1 VNKLLTKTD
10 FVSAFICPT
19 RLNYIRFPYQFTDS
33 TEEDEY
39 LQSLS
44 DGGYQIG
51 KLAQLNFKN
60 GIEVSE
66 DSSIALNET
75 NELMSK
81 DNVIIFEAAIQFQ
94 NFFIRVDIVRKK
106 DKVID
111 LVEVKAKSYDSALP
125 EEDNFYTQKGLI
137 KSEWKEY
144 FYDLAFQYYVVK
156 DKYPDYKIKCF
167 FNLPNKNIDS
177 KVNNL
182 FSKFSIKNKKAFF
195 LGAEDDLI
203 DPLIYEVNVTDKIEE
218 IIQSTF
224 EFKNQ
229 EVLFGE
235 VANELALAKINGASF
250 KPLISNECKTCK
262 FKDEDKDKSGIYH
275 CWKTLTDFTDD
286 KFESEKVIDLWNF
299 RGSQKLIDQDKYF
312 IEALSLDD
320 LKIEKEPALTEAAL
334 SMKDRHYFQCF
345 GIDTYKNQEGYLF
358 NSKFLDQEISKWKY
372 PLNFIDFETA
382 TPAIPPYKGLS
393 PYEMI
398 AFQYSIHTL
407 TEDGVV
413 EHTSQFLSTSASEF
427 PNFAF
432 LKNLVND
439 LSKNS
444 GSVFMWHYHERT
456 TLESIQKQILKLKM
470 AEEYQVELD
479 FLQTLLEGGER
490 EIIDLLA
497 VCRDGVFYPNIKGS
511 NSIKK
516 ILPAAIYHSK
526 FLQHK
531 YSKPIYG
538 SINGIKSL
546 NYEDIIWV
554 KENNDGYRDP
564 YDTITDYS
572 DEAINHGGMAATTF
586 AKLQFED
593 LTDTQRKT
601 LQDALLRYCELD
613 TLAMV
618 MIVESW
624 LDQLR
629 NEK

>member
-1 VNKLLTKTD
+1 M
-10 FVSAFICPT
+10 
-19 RLNYIRFPYQFTDS
+19 
-33 TEEDEY
+33 
-39 LQSLS
+39 
-44 DGGYQIG
+44 
-51 KLAQLNFKN
+51 
-60 GIEVSE
+60 SE
-66 DSSIALNET
+66 DSSKALNET
-75 NELMSK
+75 NELFAK
-81 DNVIIFEAAIQFQ
+81 PQVIIFEAAIQFN
-94 NFFIRVDIVRKK
+94 NFFIRVDIIRKNEN
-106 DKVID
+106 VID
-111 LVEVKAKSYDSALP
+111 LVEVKAKSYDSAQP

-156 DKYPDYKIKCF
+156 EKYPDYKIKCF

-195 LGAEDDLI
+195 LGTEDDLI
-203 DPLIYEVNVTDKIEE
+203 DPLIHEVNVTDKIEE
-218 IIQSTF
+218 ILQSTF

-235 VANELALAKINGASF
+235 IANELALAKINGTSF
-250 KPLISNECKTCK
+250 NPLISNECKTCK
-262 FKDEDKDKSGIYH
+262 FKDEDNDKSGIYN
-275 CWKTLTDFTDD
+275 CWKTLTDFTDE
-286 KFESEKVIDLWNF
+286 KFKNEKVIDLWNF

-312 IEALSLDD
+312 IESLSLDD
-320 LKIEKEPALTEAAL
+320 LKIEKEPALTEAAF

-345 GIDTYKNQEGYLF
+345 GIDTYKNKEGYLF
-358 NSKFLDQEISKWKY
+358 NSKFLDKEIGKWKY

-413 EHTSQFLSTSASEF
+413 EHSSQFLSTSAAEF

-479 FLQTLLEGGER
+479 FLQKLLQGGER

-497 VCRDGVFYPNIKGS
+497 LCRDGVFYPDIMGS

-516 ILPAAIYHSK
+516 VLPAAIHHSK
-526 FLQHK
+526 FLQNK
-531 YSKPIYG
+531 YSQPIYG
-538 SINGIKSL
+538 SVNGIKSL
-546 NYEDIIWV
+546 NYENITWV
-554 KENNDGYRDP
+554 KENDDGYRDP

-572 DEAINHGGMAATTF
+572 EEAINHGGMAATTF

-593 LTDTQRKT
+593 LTKDQRLSLET
-601 LQDALLRYCELD
+601 ALLRYCELD
-613 TLAMV
+613 TMAMA

-624 LDQLR
+624 F
-629 NEK
+629 NKI

>member
-1 VNKLLTKTD
+1 MINNLFTKTD
-10 FVSAFICPT
+10 FVSSFLCPT
-19 RLNYIRFPYQFTDS
+19 RLNYIRFPYQYTDS

-51 KLAQLNFKN
+51 KLAQLNFKD
-60 GIEVSE
+60 GIEMSE
-66 DSSIALNET
+66 DSSKALNET
-75 NELMSK
+75 NELFVK
-81 DNVIIFEAAIQFQ
+81 PQVIIFEAAIQFN
-94 NFFIRVDIVRKK
+94 NFFIRVDIIRKNEN
-106 DKVID
+106 VID
-111 LVEVKAKSYDSALP
+111 LVEVKAKSYDSAQP

-156 DKYPDYKIKCF
+156 EKYPDYKIKCF

-195 LGAEDDLI
+195 LGTEDDLI
-203 DPLIYEVNVTDKIEE
+203 DPLIHEVNVTDKIEE
-218 IIQSTF
+218 ILQSTF

-235 VANELALAKINGASF
+235 IANELALAKINGTSF
-250 KPLISNECKTCK
+250 NPLISNECKTCK
-262 FKDEDKDKSGIYH
+262 FKDEDNDKSGIYN
-275 CWKTLTDFTDD
+275 CWKTLTDFTDE
-286 KFESEKVIDLWNF
+286 KFKNEKVIDLWNF

-312 IEALSLDD
+312 IESLSLDD
-320 LKIEKEPALTEAAL
+320 LKIEKEPALTEAAF

-345 GIDTYKNQEGYLF
+345 GIDTYKNKEGYLF
-358 NSKFLDQEISKWKY
+358 NSKFLDKEIGKWKY

-413 EHTSQFLSTSASEF
+413 EHSSQFLSTSAAEF

-479 FLQTLLEGGER
+479 FLQKLLQGGER

-497 VCRDGVFYPNIKGS
+497 LCRDGVFYPDIMGS

-516 ILPAAIYHSK
+516 VLPAAIHHSK
-526 FLQHK
+526 FLQNK
-531 YSKPIYG
+531 YSQPIYG
-538 SINGIKSL
+538 SVNGIKSL
-546 NYEDIIWV
+546 NYENITWV
-554 KENNDGYRDP
+554 KENDDGYRDP

-572 DEAINHGGMAATTF
+572 EEAINHGGMAATTF

-593 LTDTQRKT
+593 LTKDQRLSLET
-601 LQDALLRYCELD
+601 ALLRYCELD
-613 TLAMV
+613 TMAMA

-624 LDQLR
+624 F
-629 NEK
+629 NKI

>member
-1 VNKLLTKTD
+1 MINNLFTKTD
-10 FVSAFICPT
+10 FVSSFLCPT
-19 RLNYIRFPYQFTDS
+19 RLNYIRFPYQYTDS

-51 KLAQLNFKN
+51 KLAQLNFKD
-60 GIEVSE
+60 GIEMSE
-66 DSSIALNET
+66 DSSKALNET
-75 NELMSK
+75 NELFAK
-81 DNVIIFEAAIQFQ
+81 PQVIIFEAAIQFN
-94 NFFIRVDIVRKK
+94 NFFIRVDIIRKNEN
-106 DKVID
+106 VID
-111 LVEVKAKSYDSALP
+111 LVEVKAKSYDSAQP

-156 DKYPDYKIKCF
+156 EKYPDYKIKCF

-195 LGAEDDLI
+195 LGTEDDLI
-203 DPLIYEVNVTDKIEE
+203 DPLIHEVNVTDKIEE
-218 IIQSTF
+218 ILQSTF

-235 VANELALAKINGASF
+235 IANELALAKINGTSF
-250 KPLISNECKTCK
+250 NPLISNECKTCK
-262 FKDEDKDKSGIYH
+262 FKDEDNDKSGIYH
-275 CWKTLTDFTDD
+275 CWKTLTDFTDE
-286 KFESEKVIDLWNF
+286 KFKNEKVIDLWNF

-312 IEALSLDD
+312 IESLSLDD
-320 LKIEKEPALTEAAL
+320 LKIEKEPALTEAAF

-345 GIDTYKNQEGYLF
+345 GIDTYKNKEGYLF
-358 NSKFLDQEISKWKY
+358 NSKFLDKEIGKWKY

-413 EHTSQFLSTSASEF
+413 EHSSQFLSTSAAEF

-479 FLQTLLEGGER
+479 FLQTLLQGGER

-497 VCRDGVFYPNIKGS
+497 LCRDGVFYPDIMGS

-516 ILPAAIYHSK
+516 VLPAAIHHSK
-526 FLQHK
+526 FLQNK
-531 YSKPIYG
+531 YSQPIYG
-538 SINGIKSL
+538 SVNGIKSL
-546 NYEDIIWV
+546 NYENITWV
-554 KENNDGYRDP
+554 KENDDGYRDP

-572 DEAINHGGMAATTF
+572 EEAINHGGMAATTF

-593 LTDTQRKT
+593 LTKDQRLSLET
-601 LQDALLRYCELD
+601 ALLRYCELD
-613 TLAMV
+613 TMAMA

-624 LDQLR
+624 F
-629 NEK
+629 NKI